1 MKWHSTITT
10 TTSTVPVPIDD
21 RAVGGSSLSIIPPQL
36 IPLSSLSDKNNS
48 SSTSGSGGILRSR
61 AASTTA
67 TATKTKI
74 QEKEEVVEEQQQG
87 TITITSNT
95 NSNSKIN
102 SNNASIQSTVS
113 FGTVMIREY
122 ERKLDTYS
130 DCYLG
135 LTIGWEYTELEPTDM
150 HKIAVKEDYG
160 EAELT
165 TEVDRAEILL
175 AVGYTKQE
183 LRSALDLQ
191 HRGGSKDAS
200 SGLAR
205 NIQTKNLLNKKFEFK
220 RVLKNPRQM
229 MKRVSGTTKKR
240 LSITKNALSSLFI
253 SDCNSDSFIPST
265 KTTTTATT
273 TKHRRSSAPAVVR

>member
-21 RAVGGSSLSIIPPQL
+21 RAVGGSSSSIIPPQL
-36 IPLSSLSDKNNS
+36 IPLSSLLDYS

-95 NSNSKIN
+95 NSNSKSNSN
-102 SNNASIQSTVS
+102 SNNASIHSTVS

-165 TEVDRAEILL
+165 TEVDRAKILL
-175 AVGYTKQE
+175 AAGYTKQG
-183 LRSALDLQ
+183 LRSALELQ
-191 HRGGSKDAS
+191 YRGGSKDAS

>member
-21 RAVGGSSLSIIPPQL
+21 RAVGGSSSSIIPPQL
-36 IPLSSLSDKNNS
+36 IPLSSLLDNS
-48 SSTSGSGGILRSR
+48 SSTSGSGSILRSR

-67 TATKTKI
+67 TATATKTKTKI
-74 QEKEEVVEEQQQG
+74 QEEEEQLQQQQAA
-87 TITITSNT
+87 ITNNT
-95 NSNSKIN
+95 NSNSKSN
-102 SNNASIQSTVS
+102 SDNASFHSTVS

-165 TEVDRAEILL
+165 TEVDRAKILL
-175 AVGYTKQE
+175 AAGYTKQG
-183 LRSALDLQ
+183 LRSALELQ
-191 HRGGSKDAS
+191 YRGGSKDAS

-205 NIQTKNLLNKKFEFK
+205 NIQTKNLLGKKFEF
-220 RVLKNPRQM
+220 RHVLKNPRQM

-253 SDCNSDSFIPST
+253 SDCNSDSFFPST

>member
-10 TTSTVPVPIDD
+10 TTSTVPVSIDD
-21 RAVGGSSLSIIPPQL
+21 RDVGGSSSSIIPPQL
-36 IPLSSLSDKNNS
+36 IPLSSLLDNS

-74 QEKEEVVEEQQQG
+74 QEEEEQLQQQQAA
-87 TITITSNT
+87 ITNNT
-95 NSNSKIN
+95 NSNSKSN
-102 SNNASIQSTVS
+102 SDNASFHSTVS

-150 HKIAVKEDYG
+150 HKIAVKEYYG

-165 TEVDRAEILL
+165 TEVDRAKILL
-175 AVGYTKQE
+175 AAGYTKQG
-183 LRSALDLQ
+183 LRSALELQ
-191 HRGGSKDAS
+191 YRGGSKDAS

-205 NIQTKNLLNKKFEFK
+205 NIQTKNLLDKK
-220 RVLKNPRQM
+220 
-229 MKRVSGTTKKR
+229 
-240 LSITKNALSSLFI
+240 I
-253 SDCNSDSFIPST
+253 
-265 KTTTTATT
+265 
-273 TKHRRSSAPAVVR
+273 

>member
-21 RAVGGSSLSIIPPQL
+21 RAVGGSSSSIISPQL
-36 IPLSSLSDKNNS
+36 IPLSSLLDKNNS

-61 AASTTA
+61 VASTTA
-67 TATKTKI
+67 NATKTKI
-74 QEKEEVVEEQQQG
+74 QEEEEQQQQQQQQA
-87 TITITSNT
+87 TITSNT
-95 NSNSKIN
+95 NSNS
-102 SNNASIQSTVS
+102 NNASIHSTVS

-165 TEVDRAEILL
+165 TEVDRAKILL
-175 AVGYTKQE
+175 AAGYTKQG
-183 LRSALDLQ
+183 LRSALELQ

-205 NIQTKNLLNKKFEFK
+205 NTQTRNLLDKTFEFK

-240 LSITKNALSSLFI
+240 LSITKDALLSLFI
-253 SDCNSDSFIPST
+253 SD
-265 KTTTTATT
+265 
-273 TKHRRSSAPAVVR
+273 

>member
-10 TTSTVPVPIDD
+10 TTSTVPVSIDD
-21 RAVGGSSLSIIPPQL
+21 RAVGGSSSSIIPPQL
-36 IPLSSLSDKNNS
+36 IPLSSLLDNS
-48 SSTSGSGGILRSR
+48 SSTSGSGSILRSR
-61 AASTTA
+61 VAS
-67 TATKTKI
+67 TKI
-74 QEKEEVVEEQQQG
+74 QEEEEQQQP
-87 TITITSNT
+87 TITSNT
-95 NSNSKIN
+95 NSNSN
-102 SNNASIQSTVS
+102 SNNASIHSTVS

-165 TEVDRAEILL
+165 TEVDRAKILL
-175 AVGYTKQE
+175 AAGYTKQE

-191 HRGGSKDAS
+191 YRGGSKDAS

-205 NIQTKNLLNKKFEFK
+205 NTQTRNLLDKKFEFK